1 MKIHVNG
8 ELKVFPD
15 TGEPPRDLSLY
26 QLLKDLDLDPDR
38 AGIAVAMDQ
47 QVIRRQLWLQT
58 VVQSGCQIEIIQA
71 VQGG

>member
-1 MKIHVNG
+1 MKVHVNG

-58 VVQSGCQIEIIQA
+58 GVHSGCQLEIIQA

>member
-1 MKIHVNG
+1 MKVHVNG
-8 ELKVFPD
+8 ELKVFPE
-15 TGEPPRDLSLY
+15 TGGPPRDLSLY

>member
-1 MKIHVNG
+1 MKVHVNG
-8 ELKVFPD
+8 ELKVFPE
-15 TGEPPRDLSLY
+15 TGESPRGLSLY

-47 QVIRRQLWLQT
+47 QVIHRQLWLQT

>member
-1 MKIHVNG
+1 MKVHVNG
-8 ELKVFPD
+8 ELKVFPE
-15 TGEPPRDLSLY
+15 TGESPRCLSLY

-58 VVQSGCQIEIIQA
+58 VDQSGCQIEIIQA

>member
-1 MKIHVNG
+1 MKVHVNG
-8 ELKVFPD
+8 ELKVFPE
-15 TGEPPRDLSLY
+15 TGESPRCLSLY
-26 QLLKDLDLDPDR
+26 QLLKDLDLDPER